1 MHDRLFLSMQLEAL
15 FQRHSGSLARL
26 VPALT
31 ALLGRPGS
39 PAAVKCTK
47 RLYNSVVKNTASV
60 SSCKQGE
67 GEARLACALFTNVV
81 ACR

>member
-1 MHDRLFLSMQLEAL
+1 MQLEAL
-15 FQRHSGSLARL
+15 FQRYSGSLARL

-67 GEARLACALFTNVV
+67 GGEARLACALFTNVV

>member
-1 MHDRLFLSMQLEAL
+1 MHDLLFRSLQLEAL
-15 FQRHSGSLARL
+15 FQRHSGSLAKL
-26 VPALT
+26 VPALR
-31 ALLGRPGS
+31 ALFSRPGS

-67 GEARLACALFTNVV
+67 GRRGLDHPVHCSLM
-81 ACR
+81 